1 MIDLDKENNFNEFN
15 NKCDL
20 KNILDSFS
28 IGLIILEKENEKDYK
43 IKIVNSYLIKLFDLP
58 KSLDINVFKERL
70 QEYKILLNDKL
81 SDINLEK
88 IVFDDKYISQYKVG
102 TFISSISMI
111 YVKIHI
117 LKNKIC
123 ICIDNYS
130 DERKDI
136 KTNLIKSLKYQ
147 YIVTLYHELNNPLN
161 ALQNLI
167 EENNNNSDEEMMIE
181 NKIQNFEIKLLV
193 NLIQVFIK
201 NFIWYF
207 RLIFELSNNTI
218 VNFDKKLN
226 LEYEFNRILNQFSIL
241 LKYKEIQYSNDLSF
255 LNDKYIESNE
265 TYLINFIRGIF
276 ILLYH
281 KIPKNNG
288 FEIKYNIKSNNQ
300 IELIFEKT
308 KQDLN
313 YYQRR
318 RSKMIND
325 IDFKYKQE
333 FDFSKTIQTE
343 EITKELLN
351 TMSKVLKLK
360 LKIFEEEEDEN
371 KILILII
378 PFTIEKDDI
387 EILDEL
393 SEKQKLNIF
402 ESINRQLF
410 INDNSEDNNKEKL
423 INIDSFP
430 ILQTQLPYY
439 NIAINDFDENKNKL
453 ECNSIFNDSLI
464 KENNKYKNFFFF
476 KKKNDS
482 IASLNSDF
490 SIEKS
495 IKSKKKN
502 FLPGELNSFNGDL
515 YKPNNI
521 NNFNNFLHYNKN
533 TKRSLIYNNEINN
546 NLNEI
551 SLNYNHIKIT
561 NHNST
566 REKFN
571 DSKEQ
576 TTRLSTLEKNC
587 NCKDIILCDDES
599 FNLSTIKNMLKKFK
613 IECDLSTNGK
623 ECIDLILNK
632 KKSNCHCK
640 KKYYK
645 LIFLDMMMPIMNG
658 LETAKK
664 IQSMIDNNEIN
675 NLKIIIISAH
685 IEENLIIELKNIKC
699 IVETVNKPLKK
710 TKLEELLKMYYL

>member
-1 MIDLDKENNFNEFN
+1 MSNLDKGNIFDEFN
-15 NKCDL
+15 NKSDL
-20 KNILDSFS
+20 QNVLDLFS
-28 IGLIILEKENEKDYK
+28 IGLIILEKVNEKDYK

-58 KSLDINVFKERL
+58 KNLDINVFKERL

-111 YVKIHI
+111 YVKIH
-117 LKNKIC
+117 LVKNQIC

-130 DERKDI
+130 DERKYI
-136 KTNLIKSLKYQ
+136 KKNLIKSLKYQ

-218 VNFDKKLN
+218 VHFDKKIN
-226 LEYEFNRILNQFSIL
+226 LEYEFNRILDQFSIL
-241 LKYKEIQYSNDLSF
+241 FKYKEIEYSNNLSF

-265 TYLINFIRGIF
+265 TYLNNFIRGIF

-300 IELIFEKT
+300 IELLFEKT
-308 KQDLN
+308 KLDSSN
-313 YYQRR
+313 FQRR
-318 RSKMIND
+318 RSKMVND

-333 FDFSKTIQTE
+333 FDFSKTIQTVE
-343 EITKELLN
+343 TTKELLK
-351 TMSKVLKLK
+351 TISKVLKLK
-360 LKIFEEEEDEN
+360 LKIYEEEEDEM
-371 KILILII
+371 KLLILII
-378 PFTIEKDDI
+378 PFTIEKEEV

-393 SEKQKLNIF
+393 SEKQKLNYF
-402 ESINRQLF
+402 EVINRTLF
-410 INDNSEDNNKEKL
+410 LNDNNEDSKKEKL
-423 INIDSFP
+423 INIDSLP
-430 ILQTQLPYY
+430 ILQTQLPSY
-439 NIAINDFDENKNKL
+439 NITNNNDLDENKSKI
-453 ECNSIFNDSLI
+453 ECNSIFNDSLL
-464 KENNKYKNFFFF
+464 KENKYRNYFSF
-476 KKKNDS
+476 KKNNDS
-482 IASLNSDF
+482 IISLNSDF
-490 SIEKS
+490 SNAKS
-495 IKSKKKN
+495 IKSKKSN
-502 FLPGELNSFNGDL
+502 FLPGDLNSFNGDL

-521 NNFNNFLHYNKN
+521 NTYNNFLHYNRN
-533 TKRSLIYNNEINN
+533 TRRSLILNNINT

-551 SLNYNHIKIT
+551 SLTYNHIKIKKQ
-561 NHNST
+561 NSSI
-566 REKFN
+566 EKFE
-571 DSKEQ
+571 DTKEQ
-576 TTRLSTLEKNC
+576 TTRLSTIEKIC

-599 FNLSTIKNMLKKFK
+599 FNLSTIKNMLKKMK
-613 IECDLSTNGK
+613 IECDTSTNGK
-623 ECIDLILNK
+623 ECIDLIINK
-632 KKSNCHCK
+632 KKTNCHCK
-640 KKYYK
+640 KKSYK

-658 LETAKK
+658 LETAKT

-675 NLKIIIISAH
+675 NIKIIIISAH
-685 IEENLIIELKNIKC
+685 IENNLIIELKKIKC

-710 TKLEELLKMYYL
+710 TKLEELLKIYYL

>member
-70 QEYKILLNDKL
+70 QEYKILLNDKI

-88 IVFDDKYISQYKVG
+88 IVFNEKYISQYKVG

-111 YVKIHI
+111 YVKIH
-117 LKNKIC
+117 LVKNQIC

-130 DERKDI
+130 DERKYI
-136 KTNLIKSLKYQ
+136 KKNLIKSLKYQ

-161 ALQNLI
+161 ALQNII
-167 EENNNNSDEEMMIE
+167 EENNNAEENELIIE
-181 NKIQNFEIKLLV
+181 NKIRNNEINLLV

-218 VNFDKKLN
+218 VHFDKKIN
-226 LEYEFNRILNQFSIL
+226 LEYEFNRILDQFSIL
-241 LKYKEIQYSNDLSF
+241 FKYKEIEYSNNLSF

-265 TYLINFIRGIF
+265 TYLNNFIRGIF

-300 IELIFEKT
+300 IELLFEKT
-308 KQDLN
+308 KLDSSN
-313 YYQRR
+313 FQRR
-318 RSKMIND
+318 RSKMVND

-333 FDFSKTIQTE
+333 FDFSKTIQTVE
-343 EITKELLN
+343 TTKELLK
-351 TMSKVLKLK
+351 TISKVLKLK
-360 LKIFEEEEDEN
+360 LKIYEEEEDEM
-371 KILILII
+371 KLLILII
-378 PFTIEKDDI
+378 PFTIEKEEV

-393 SEKQKLNIF
+393 SEKQKLNYF
-402 ESINRQLF
+402 EVINRTLF
-410 INDNSEDNNKEKL
+410 LNDNNEDSKKEKL
-423 INIDSFP
+423 INIDSLP
-430 ILQTQLPYY
+430 ILQTQLPSY
-439 NIAINDFDENKNKL
+439 NITNNNDLDENKSKI
-453 ECNSIFNDSLI
+453 ECNSIFNDSLL
-464 KENNKYKNFFFF
+464 KENKYRNYFSF
-476 KKKNDS
+476 KKNNDS
-482 IASLNSDF
+482 IISLNSDF
-490 SIEKS
+490 SNAKS
-495 IKSKKKN
+495 IKSKKSN
-502 FLPGELNSFNGDL
+502 FLPGDLNSFNGDL

-521 NNFNNFLHYNKN
+521 NTYNNFLHYNRN
-533 TKRSLIYNNEINN
+533 TRRSLILNNINT

-551 SLNYNHIKIT
+551 SLTYNHIKIKKQ
-561 NHNST
+561 NSSI
-566 REKFN
+566 EKFE
-571 DSKEQ
+571 DTKEQ
-576 TTRLSTLEKNC
+576 TTRLSTIEKIC

-599 FNLSTIKNMLKKFK
+599 FNLSTIKNMLKKMK
-613 IECDLSTNGK
+613 IECDTSTNGK
-623 ECIDLILNK
+623 ECIDLIINK
-632 KKSNCHCK
+632 KKTNCHCK
-640 KKYYK
+640 KKSYK

-658 LETAKK
+658 LETAKT

-675 NLKIIIISAH
+675 NIKIIIISAH
-685 IEENLIIELKNIKC
+685 IENNLIIELKKIKC

-710 TKLEELLKMYYL
+710 TKLEELLKIYYL